1 MIDADLD
8 LVANFRSEV
17 PAPSQETAARVYR
30 RATDT
35 RQRPQAFLSTR
46 LSPRARLALA
56 LGVAAL
62 VLVPAAVAIG
72 GKILD
77 LFEGTPAPP
86 AVSSFFSFDNRMA
99 DQTVQDGFAAKFP
112 HVDVSKAHGV
122 IQIQTADGPEDLWAA
137 PNDQGGLCWFINFAN
152 DPPGPNGDY
161 GLGSCDASTPPVS
174 NIGPGWFWEL
184 PHPSLLTVDG
194 RVYVDAATVQLT
206 LADGSTTTLPVVEG
220 LFLGSLDKGAKVTQ
234 ITAYDSS
241 GKQVAHWDR
250 PS

>member
-1 MIDADLD
+1 MIDAPLD
-8 LVANFRSEV
+8 LVANFRSKV
-17 PAPSQETAARVYR
+17 PPPTQETVARVYR

-35 RQRPQAFLSTR
+35 RQRPLTFLSTR
-46 LSPRARLALA
+46 LSPRTRLALA

-77 LFEGTPAPP
+77 VFEGTPAPP
-86 AVSSFFSFDNRMA
+86 SVSTVFSTDNRMA
-99 DQTVQDGFAAKFP
+99 DQAVQDGFAAKFP

-122 IQIQTADGPEDLWAA
+122 VQIQTADGPEDLWAA

-152 DPPGPNGDY
+152 DPSGPNGVY
-161 GLGSCDASTPPVS
+161 GGGSCDNSTPPTS
-174 NIGPGWFWEL
+174 NITFSDFWEL

-194 RVYVDAATVQLT
+194 RVYVDAATVQLI

-220 LFLGSLDKGAKVTQ
+220 LFLGSLNKGAKVTQ

-241 GKQVAHWDR
+241 GKQVAHWDL

>member
-17 PAPSQETAARVYR
+17 PQPTQETAARVYR

-35 RQRPQAFLSTR
+35 RQRRRTVLFTRMSPRTR
-46 LSPRARLALA
+46 LVLA

-77 LFEGTPAPP
+77 VFEGTPAPP
-86 AVSSFFSFDNRMA
+86 TVSTVFSTDNQMA
-99 DQTVQDGFAAKFP
+99 DQAVQDGFAGKFP

-122 IQIQTADGPEDLWAA
+122 VQIQTADGPQDLWAA
-137 PNDQGGLCWFINFAN
+137 PNDQGGLCWFINFAS
-152 DPPGPNGDY
+152 DASGPNGAY
-161 GLGSCDASTPPVS
+161 GGGGCDNSTPPAA
-174 NIGPGWFWEL
+174 NITFGDFWEVQ
-184 PHPSLLTVDG
+184 HPSLLTVDG
-194 RVYVDAATVQLT
+194 RVYVTAATVRLT

-220 LFLGSLDKGAKVTQ
+220 LFLGSLSKDAQVTQ

-241 GKQVAHWDR
+241 GKQVANWDR